1 MEGMVVPLTGGRI
14 DAKVQGLECVNGLF
28 GFNVAAEY
36 VQNVRRCNSKL
47 MNMQV
52 KGRFVVQGGE
62 VVQVRRKVTA
72 VIVNSFVLKSGTKG

>member
-1 MEGMVVPLTGGRI
+1 MWTSLWKAWLYVPLNGGRI

-28 GFNVAAEY
+28 GFNVAVEY

-47 MNMQV
+47 LNKQV

-62 VVQVRRKVTA
+62 VVQVSCESDCFNR
-72 VIVNSFVLKSGTKG
+72 